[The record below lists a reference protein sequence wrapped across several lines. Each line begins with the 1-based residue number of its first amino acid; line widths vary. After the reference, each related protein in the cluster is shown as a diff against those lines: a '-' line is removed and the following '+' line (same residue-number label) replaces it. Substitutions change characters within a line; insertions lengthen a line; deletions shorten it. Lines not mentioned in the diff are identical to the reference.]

1 MSPGFTRANGCD
13 LCRAARIT
21 PWYYED
27 EICWIAE
34 CEICEV
40 PMVVWRFHGTTPPDE
55 HVVHMRERLREV
67 ATAQFGSSGWT
78 ITCATSPT
86 TTTPTGGRRAASSA
100 TAFGGGRCE
109 DSRDR
114 ADVRRLA

>member
-1 MSPGFTRANGCD
+1 MSPGVTRVDGCD

-40 PMVVWRFHGTTPPDE
+40 PMVVWRYHGTTPPDQ
-55 HVVHMRERLREV
+55 HVAHMRERLTEV
-67 ATAQFGSSGWT
+67 AAKQFGEFWVDRSEEH
-78 ITCATSPT
+78 TSELQ
-86 TTTPTGGRRAASSA
+86 SQSNLV
-100 TAFGGGRCE
+100 C
-109 DSRDR
+109 
-114 ADVRRLA
+114 RLLLEKKKHT